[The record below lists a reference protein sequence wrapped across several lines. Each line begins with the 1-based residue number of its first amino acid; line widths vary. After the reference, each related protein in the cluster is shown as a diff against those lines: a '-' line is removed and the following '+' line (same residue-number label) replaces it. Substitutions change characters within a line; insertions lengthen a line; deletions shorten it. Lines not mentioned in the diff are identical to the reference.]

1 MSSKTFT
8 MTVTGTEQVL
18 ATLKAL
24 GEQATPAMQKA
35 LRTEA
40 EELMAE
46 SQVLVPRM
54 DGVLSNSGRVV
65 EDLKANV
72 PTLIVGY
79 GGPGA
84 PYALSVHENPRSGK
98 TGGVGPRGQKYKKW
112 AHVGQWKFLEQPWKQ
127 RMTGFTDRIA
137 ASLKATLLKGG

>member
-24 GEQATPAMQKA
+24 GEQASPAMQKA
-35 LRTEA
+35 LRVEA

-46 SQVLVPRM
+46 SQALVPRM
-54 DGVLSNSGRVV
+54 DGNLANTGRVT

-79 GGPGA
+79 GGSGVK
-84 PYALSVHENPRSGK
+84 YALSVHENPRSGQ

-112 AHVGQWKFLEQPWKQ
+112 AHVGQWKYLEQPWKQ

-137 ASLKATLLKGG
+137 ASLKVTLLKGG